1 MTATER
7 PEVVNRGPAR
17 SAPRPDDWVE
27 LLSGPPGPGRD
38 DALRRLHQL
47 LLRAAR
53 HQVSQMFGRLPVVGG
68 VRVDELIN
76 QAADEAMVAV
86 LRNLSDFEGR
96 SSFSTWVYKF
106 GILHAAVEVRRNMW
120 RHRDVTLEGLPHP
133 LSVDTSPEQYS
144 EARDFSDAVS
154 DAIARVL
161 SLHQRRVVIALLVD
175 EVPIDVLAD
184 RLGTTRNALYKT
196 VHDARGRLRRHLTS
210 IGYLNGPTSVEV
222 TP

>member
-7 PEVVNRGPAR
+7 PNVVHLEP
-17 SAPRPDDWVE
+17 PRVGGSSDAWVE
-27 LLSGPPGPGRD
+27 LLSTPGPGHE
-38 DALRRLHQL
+38 DALHRLHQL

-53 HQVSQMFGRLPVVGG
+53 HQVSQMYGRLPAVGG

-86 LRNLSDFEGR
+86 LRNLADFQGR
-96 SSFSTWVYKF
+96 SSFSTWAYKF

-120 RHRDVTLEGLPHP
+120 RHRDVTLEGLPDP
-133 LSVDTSPEQYS
+133 LATNTSPEQFS

-154 DAIARVL
+154 AAIDREL
-161 SLHQRRVVIALLVD
+161 SAHQRQVVIALLVD
-175 EVPIDVLAD
+175 QVPIDVLAE

-196 VHDARGRLRRHLTS
+196 VHDARRRLRRHLTS
-210 IGYLNGPTSVEV
+210 IGYLNAPTSLEV